1 MWPTKMILLAGAAV
15 SAILIWAVGQRL
27 RRIVWATSWRIAVHC
42 CVVSIL
48 CLTVVAAGAQMVSA
62 ANIEPAD
69 LAEAAAATQD
79 AETPGDGETYQEAEA
94 DEEVSPAPDGLE
106 EWEEVTESEESGEDG
121 EEDILLGPQ
130 LPADEDEPSG
140 EEKESVKD
148 SGSVEGSETLTSTE
162 GRIAAIQEDIYLLV
176 HGIIPISISVF
187 VIFICCRF
195 FWRTFFR

>member
-62 ANIEPAD
+62 ASIEPAD

-79 AETPGDGETYQEAEA
+79 AETPGAGETYQEAEA